1 MWQTADTVTQSAVCS
16 TNKHAAFKQSASR
29 AFWQA
34 KPRPVLR
41 WPLPPHHQCHHFGWS
56 LSAVSF
62 NVMMV
67 ENTGE
72 KSTRVITLFFCF
84 FYSSARLLLSDCKL
98 QMYCLIVQV
107 MLCMVIVPTCP
118 FSSNVHF
125 LHYFKYDFCPL
136 VFVFMFSLLNSS
148 LKVIALQL
156 KRTAAFIFDEKRRMK

>member
-1 MWQTADTVTQSAVCS
+1 MQPSNSQPRGLSGKPSPGLCYGGPFLPITSVITLVEACLQWALMWWWWRTLG
-16 TNKHAAFKQSASR
+16 K
-29 AFWQA
+29 
-34 KPRPVLR
+34 
-41 WPLPPHHQCHHFGWS
+41 
-56 LSAVSF
+56 
-62 NVMMV
+62 
-67 ENTGE
+67 

-84 FYSSARLLLSDCKL
+84 FNSSAKLLLSDCKL